1 MIGEVV
7 SVRFLFKNGKELII
21 NEMNSIYLI
30 DTIYSR
36 IESPRSSTFIE
47 IDQYG
52 QHALIRIED
61 IVSVSII
68 TNI

>member
-7 SVRFLFKNGKELII
+7 SVRFLFKNGKKLII
-21 NEMNSIYLI
+21 NEINSRYLI
-30 DTIYSR
+30 NTIYSR
-36 IESPRSSTFIE
+36 IESRSSTFIE
-47 IDQYG
+47 INQYG